1 MVFDAGSYSE
11 PLDLWNTVSYN
22 LSRAAK
28 NHHIKIGADF
38 VEAWSMPATDHDD
51 TEHDHDDTKHVCDKL
66 FCNNKTSVLYLH
78 GNGGHRGSPEHRLK
92 LYKLLTDHGYNLVTL
107 DYRGFADSHFD
118 DDSRAPSV
126 ESVTEDAA
134 GVYQWMLSGLSSSLM
149 VSGGHTKIIVI
160 GHSLGSAV
168 AVHFLSH
175 LSHDQPCAL
184 LLLAPLNNVQALVYI
199 LFISST
205 QIKPLKNRIC
215 LRAPS
220 SMSLIIIGHLFVS

>member
-51 TEHDHDDTKHVCDKL
+51 TEHDHDDTKHVCDKI

-118 DDSRAPSV
+118 DDSRAQLSNAVDIFSPEIFRSRDLRTPNVCVSV
-126 ESVTEDAA
+126 CLSVCLSVTKD
-134 GVYQWMLSGLSSSLM
+134 
-149 VSGGHTKIIVI
+149 
-160 GHSLGSAV
+160 
-168 AVHFLSH
+168 
-175 LSHDQPCAL
+175 
-184 LLLAPLNNVQALVYI
+184 
-199 LFISST
+199 
-205 QIKPLKNRIC
+205 LK
-215 LRAPS
+215 S
-220 SMSLIIIGHLFVS
+220 